1 MGGPSA
7 PQGNPGSAAQ
17 AMLKVRSIIK
27 QMEEVLPDI
36 PMETPLH
43 EKILGAVKG
52 LMTAMPDENPDLA
65 GPQSAMLLNVMR
77 QASQAAPMNALM
89 RLGGGSAPPAPGGMP
104 PGGAPAPMGAM

>member
-27 QMEEVLPDI
+27 QLEEVLPDI

-43 EKILGAVKG
+43 EKILSTLKQ

-65 GPQSAMLLNVMR
+65 GPQSALLLNVLR
-77 QASQAAPMNALM
+77 QASTNAPMASLA
-89 RLGGGSAPPAPGGMP
+89 RLGGASAPAGMP
-104 PGGAPAPMGAM
+104 QGPQPGVAA